1 MQKIKLD
8 KQFFVFIILSAVLI
22 AELFII
28 LPWGIGTISKTGKAV
43 KRLKQKIETT
53 KTEWPKRQNYLAK
66 IDDLKKEIAK
76 NKNKIIAS
84 GHESKLISFISKNSQ
99 KYKIRIKSITPLEPY
114 PVKDK
119 KFNYT
124 PFRIEAEGGFHDLGN
139 FLAFLQKDNYFFELK
154 ELTLAGYRPNKINIL
169 LCGLEER

>member
-1 MQKIKLD
+1 MQKIKID
-8 KQFFVFIILSAVLI
+8 KQFIVFIGLAVVLA
-22 AELFII
+22 AELFIF
-28 LPWGIGTISKTGKAV
+28 LPWGIGSISKTGRAV

-53 KTEWPKRQNYLAK
+53 KTEWPKRKDYLAK
-66 IDDLKKEIAK
+66 IDDLKKEIDK

-99 KYKIRIKSITPLEPY
+99 KYNIRIKAITPLDSY
-114 PVKDK
+114 PAEDK
-119 KFNYT
+119 KFNYI

-169 LCGLEER
+169 LCGLEEK

>member
-1 MQKIKLD
+1 MQKIRLD
-8 KQFFVFIILSAVLI
+8 KHFFIFIILSAALI
-22 AELFII
+22 AELFIF
-28 LPWGIGTISKTGKAV
+28 LPWGIGSIAKTGKAV

-53 KTEWPKRQNYLAK
+53 KTEWPKRQDYLVK

-76 NKNKIIAS
+76 NKNKIITS

-99 KYKIRIKSITPLEPY
+99 KYNIRIKAITPLDPY
-114 PVKDK
+114 PAKNK
-119 KFNYT
+119 KFNYI